1 MFGLCKNFYMKMKL
15 DLKLT
20 EVETSEK
27 NDARWTINLPT
38 ELKNELLKLPSRS
51 RNRKTVEFFK
61 ALVKENAS

>member
-1 MFGLCKNFYMKMKL
+1 MKMKL